1 MSFDITPA
9 VPRGHQLIRKYGA
22 GRFTIGEAV
31 HEGSVLVFAEYTEP
45 WPIGEPAGITAE
57 SLVTITDIDA
67 AIRPQI
73 LIVGCG
79 ACFTVP
85 PTGLRQS
92 LKQNGV
98 VLEWMDTGAAC
109 RTFNV
114 LLAEGRSAAAALIAV
129 D

>member
-22 GRFTIGEAV
+22 GRFTVGEDV
-31 HEGSVLVFAEYTEP
+31 HEGSVLVFAERTEP
-45 WPIGEPAGITAE
+45 WPVEDPDAITPE
-57 SLVTITDIDA
+57 SLVPVTELEA

-79 ACFTVP
+79 SSFLVP
-85 PTGLRQS
+85 PKGLRQS
-92 LKQNGV
+92 LKQDGV